1 MKILVVCQHYYPEPF
16 RISDMCEELTRLG
29 HEVTVITGVPNYPMG
44 RIYDGY
50 KKRQNRRQ
58 NINGVDVHRC
68 FTIGR
73 RSGILFRVLNYY
85 SFAISSKLHALKMR
99 DNFDIV
105 FVNQLSPVM
114 MANAGVAYKKKHGKK
129 LVIYTLDLWPESLA
143 VGGIKAGSLP
153 YKYFHRVSEKIYQ
166 SADEIL
172 VSSKNFIGYF
182 KEHFGIPDKKLFYM
196 PQYAED
202 MFSEIAAEKVDKP
215 TVDLMFAGNIGKA
228 QSIDTIV
235 EAARLL
241 TDKKK
246 LRFHIVGDGSE
257 LDNTKKL
264 AENYG
269 LDNIIFH
276 GRHPLEEMPV
286 FYRNADALI
295 VTLEKNPIISR
306 VLPGKVQSYMAAG
319 KPLIGAIDGAAKEVI
334 EESGCGFV
342 AEAENAEQL
351 SEMIREFCALSAE
364 QREILGKNGRE
375 YYDSYFTKNVFM
387 KTLLS
392 HLEK

>member
-50 KKRQNRRQ
+50 KNGKNRRE

-85 SFAISSKLHALKMR
+85 SFAISSKLYATRLK
-99 DNFDIV
+99 DDYDVV

-114 MANAGVAYKKKHGKK
+114 MANAGVVYKKKHGKK

-166 SADEIL
+166 NADEIL
-172 VSSKNFIGYF
+172 VSSKNFINYF
-182 KEHFGIPDKKLFYM
+182 KEQFGISDEKLFYM

-202 MFSEIAAEKVDKP
+202 MFSDIRAEQEDKS
-215 TVDLMFAGNIGKA
+215 TVDLLFAGNVGKA
-228 QSIDTIV
+228 QSIDTVIN
-235 EAARLL
+235 AANLMK
-241 TDKKK
+241 DKKE
-246 LRFHIVGDGSE
+246 LRFHIVGEGSE
-257 LDNTKKL
+257 LENVKKL
-264 AENYG
+264 AESYDLENVK
-269 LDNIIFH
+269 FH
-276 GRHPLEEMPV
+276 GRHPLEEMPE
-286 FYRNADALI
+286 FYRKADALL

-334 EESGCGFV
+334 VESGCGLA

-351 SEMIREFCALSAE
+351 AEMIREFCALTAE
-364 QREILGKNGRE
+364 QRAILGKNGRE
-375 YYDSYFTKNVFM
+375 YYDRYFTKTVFIN
-387 KTLLS
+387 TLIS
-392 HLEK
+392 HLEQ

>member
-16 RISDMCEELTRLG
+16 RISDMCEELVRLG

-44 RIYDGY
+44 KIYDGY
-50 KKRQNRRQ
+50 KKGKNRRE

-85 SFAISSKLHALKMR
+85 SFAISSKLYAMKMR
-99 DNFDIV
+99 DEFDV
-105 FVNQLSPVM
+105 VLAYQLSPVM

-153 YKYFHRVSEKIYQ
+153 YKYFHGVSGKIYQ
-166 SADEIL
+166 TADEIL
-172 VSSKNFIGYF
+172 VSSKKFINYF
-182 KEHFGIPDKKLFYM
+182 KEQFGISDEKLFYM

-202 MFSEIAAEKVDKP
+202 MFSDIVSEKEDKP
-215 TVDLMFAGNIGKA
+215 TVDLLFAGNVGKA
-228 QSIDTIV
+228 QSIDTII
-235 EAARLL
+235 EAANLL
-241 TDKKK
+241 KDKKE
-246 LRFHIVGDGSE
+246 LRFHIVGEGSE

-264 AENYG
+264 AQSYNLENV
-269 LDNIIFH
+269 IFH
-276 GRHPLEEMPV
+276 GRHPLEKMPA
-286 FYRNADALI
+286 FYGKADALL

-334 EESGCGFV
+334 EESGCGFA
-342 AEAENAEQL
+342 AEAENSEQL
-351 SEMIREFCALSAE
+351 AGKIREFCALTA
-364 QREILGKNGRE
+364 QRRETLGKNARE
-375 YYDSYFTKNVFM
+375 YYDRYFTKNIFM
-387 KTLLS
+387 NTLLS